1 MPLRLLHT
9 IAVGHRIDD
18 VAINRD
24 GTTLYAP
31 VHWDQRVD
39 ILDLPTGGIGGHI
52 DLPGRPNGVTVSPDG
67 RTAIVTATQ
76 RGARRRSRQ
85 GVRSRSA
92 HQPDHRHAAPR
103 SHAHIGRLQPRRHAR
118 LRLHLRP
125 GGVRRWQP
133 LCLPDRGLAV
143 DRDGIRRRVGPNGR
157 RQPGRQPSVCVMQI
171 RQGQPRRRRLD
182 SNELSGYVT
191 GMGGDPNGIAVNPN
205 GILVYVSALS
215 DGYVNIVDTNTGTS
229 TEWIDVGF
237 EPHHLVLNEYRAE
250 LYVAHNRQLTVP
262 SQKGL
267 VIVVDL
273 HTHQILQRVEI
284 DAGAGGMASATTA
297 RGCTAS
303 PMNRSTCSHSIDLPR
318 RATDQLAAFGGRHR
332 GTERRAE
339 PERVHERRDGAAVPG
354 RAFGWEPLGVRAH
367 RRHRPA
373 HLRLPT
379 VLRASRRPV
388 RGAPRSRSSE
398 RVGLAR
404 VLDRVFALCPARSG
418 STSRSTS
425 PSSRSACDDSG
436 HLQPH
441 RRHPIREGTAGSRW
455 LSRSP
460 ARRSSAPSA
469 HLRSTRSTGVTAGG
483 SAASPSPSSSAPSAR
498 RHCVDT
504 GGGPDGQTCPRR
516 T

>member
-76 RGARRRSRQ
+76 REPVGDR
-85 GVRSRSA
+85 
-92 HQPDHRHAAPR
+92 
-103 SHAHIGRLQPRRHAR
+103 GRAYVVDLRTNRITAT
-118 LRLHLRP
+118 LRLGLTPISAAFSPDGTRAYVCTFDREEYD
-125 GGVRRWQP
+125 GGNLYVFRTEDWLLIATVFVGEWARTVDVS
-133 LCLPDRGLAV
+133 PDGSRVYVSCKFARGSLAV
-143 DRDGIRRRVGPNGR
+143 VD
-157 RQPGRQPSVCVMQI
+157 S
-171 RQGQPRRRRLD
+171 D

-273 HTHQILQRVEI
+273 HTHQISQRVEI
-284 DAGAGGMASATTA
+284 DAGAGGMALS
-297 RGCTAS
+297 
-303 PMNRSTCSHSIDLPR
+303 D
-318 RATDQLAAFGGRHR
+318 D
-332 GTERRAE
+332 GT
-339 PERVHERRDGAAVPG
+339 
-354 RAFGWEPLGVRAH
+354 
-367 RRHRPA
+367 
-373 HLRLPT
+373 RLYC
-379 VLRASRRPV
+379 VAD
-388 RGAPRSRSSE
+388 E
-398 RVGLAR
+398 QIY
-404 VLDRVFALCPARSG
+404 VFAF
-418 STSRSTS
+418 
-425 PSSRSACDDSG
+425 D
-436 HLQPH
+436 
-441 RRHPIREGTAGSRW
+441 
-455 LSRSP
+455 
-460 ARRSSAPSA
+460 
-469 HLRSTRSTGVTAGG
+469 
-483 SAASPSPSSSAPSAR
+483 
-498 RHCVDT
+498 
-504 GGGPDGQTCPRR
+504 
-516 T
+516 